1 MATIKRITAYS
12 IHTTGEGERA
22 AFTYSII
29 DEDGSVIA
37 SNKRAEVILIDQT
50 ALAAAETLYAFLK
63 TKIPE
68 S

>member
-1 MATIKRITAYS
+1 MTIKRITAYS

-29 DEDGSVIA
+29 NEDGSVVV
-37 SNKRAEVILIDQT
+37 SNKRAEVIIVDQT
-50 ALAAAETLYAFLK
+50 ALAAVEELYGFLK

-68 S
+68 

>member
-1 MATIKRITAYS
+1 MIKRITAYS

-29 DEDGSVIA
+29 DDDGNVVVQ
-37 SNKRAEVILIDQT
+37 NKRAEVILIDQN
-50 ALAAAETLYAFLK
+50 ALDAASTLYEFLK

-68 S
+68 

>member
-1 MATIKRITAYS
+1 MMIKRITAFS

-29 DEDGSVIA
+29 DENGDVVVQ
-37 SNKRAEVILIDQT
+37 NKRAEVILVNDET
-50 ALAAAETLYAFLK
+50 LAAVDTLYQFLK

-68 S
+68 

>member
-1 MATIKRITAYS
+1 MNIKRITAFS

-29 DEDGSVIA
+29 NEQGEVIV
-37 SNKRAEVILIDQT
+37 SNKRGDVILINQE
-50 ALAAAETLYAFLK
+50 ALDAANTLYEFLK

-68 S
+68 

>member
-1 MATIKRITAYS
+1 MNIKRITAFS

-29 DEDGSVIA
+29 NEQGEVIV
-37 SNKRAEVILIDQT
+37 SNKRGDVILINQE
-50 ALAAAETLYAFLK
+50 ALDAANTLYESLK

-68 S
+68 

>member
-1 MATIKRITAYS
+1 MIIKRITAYS

-29 DEDGSVIA
+29 NDDGSVIA
-37 SNKRAEVILIDQT
+37 SNKRAEVILVDHE
-50 ALAAAETLYAFLK
+50 AKNAAYTLYEFLK

-68 S
+68 

>member
-1 MATIKRITAYS
+1 MVKRITAFS

-29 DEDGSVIA
+29 DEDGSVVA
-37 SNKRAEVILIDQT
+37 SNKRAEVILIDDN
-50 ALAAAETLYAFLK
+50 ALEAADTLYKFLK

-68 S
+68 

>member
-1 MATIKRITAYS
+1 MINRITAFS

-29 DEDGSVIA
+29 DDDGHMIA
-37 SNKRAEVILIDQT
+37 TNKRAEVILIDQE
-50 ALAAAETLYAFLK
+50 AKDAARTLYDFLK

-68 S
+68 

>member
-1 MATIKRITAYS
+1 MSIKRITAYS

-29 DEDGSVIA
+29 DEDGSVVV
-37 SNKRAEVILIDQT
+37 SNKRAEVIIVDQS
-50 ALAAAETLYAFLK
+50 ALSAADELYRFLK

-68 S
+68 

>member
-1 MATIKRITAYS
+1 MIKRITAYS

-29 DEDGSVIA
+29 DDAGNVIA
-37 SNKRAEVILIDQT
+37 SNKRADIILIDQT
-50 ALAAAETLYAFLK
+50 ALNAADTLYEFLK

-68 S
+68 

>member
-1 MATIKRITAYS
+1 MTIKKITAFS
-12 IHTTGEGERA
+12 VHTTGEGERA

-37 SNKRAEVILIDQT
+37 SNKRAEVILVNED
-50 ALAAAETLYAFLK
+50 ALAAANTLYAFLK

-68 S
+68 